1 MAIVYVNDKAV
12 DIGDKRLNLVQA
24 AELGGVTIPH
34 YCYHPALSVVASCRM
49 CLVEVGE
56 KKPDGTIAMQPKV
69 LPACQTP
76 AKDGTVIQTLSPK
89 SKSAQSQT
97 LEALLLNHPL
107 DCPVCDK
114 AGECKL
120 QDYSYK
126 FGNAESRMVEE
137 KNTPPNKPNIGHNI
151 SLFTDR
157 CIMCSRCVR
166 FTREIAGTA
175 ELHIVNRGSHSEIDV
190 FPSEPLNNKL
200 ASNVVDLCPVGA
212 LASNDFLYKH
222 RVWNLKTENSVCPGC
237 STGCS
242 IHVDANKNVIYRL
255 RPRENS
261 KAQGFFM
268 CDDGRLGYH
277 YANSAER
284 ISKPTIR
291 SGDSRADREWKDVVS
306 GIQSDLKALAS
317 AKPSGAW
324 FMLSPFLTVEEGYL
338 LACFAKS
345 ISPSFKLVMGP
356 IPVSGEDD
364 NYPKKR
370 DGSQPVAKF
379 TIRAEKCP
387 NRIGI
392 EEVVRFF
399 EGKLET
405 LEEALKSSSP
415 ECLFLAG
422 GYPDSGWCGSN
433 LESAISKIPQV
444 ILQDLFAGNLG
455 EIARII
461 LPSATFAEKEG
472 TFVNYAGLAQ
482 EIRWSCAPLKQVR
495 TEGQVYL
502 DLLGRKGL
510 MQAKTIRKEVA
521 EKIPYFNGLQGDL
534 GEQGI
539 LLGLTIKG

>member
-56 KKPDGTIAMQPKV
+56 RKPDGTIAMQPKV

-126 FGNAESRMVEE
+126 FGNAETRMVDE
-137 KNTPPNKPNIGHNI
+137 KNTPPNKPNIGNNI

-190 FPSEPLNNKL
+190 FPSEPLDNKL

-242 IHVDANKNVIYRL
+242 IHVDTNKNVVYRL
-255 RPRENS
+255 RPRENP

-277 YANSAER
+277 YANSTER
-284 ISKPTIR
+284 ISKPSIK
-291 SGDSRADREWKDVVS
+291 SEGNWQDKEWKAVVS
-306 GIQSDLKALAS
+306 EIQALLKARAS
-317 AKPSGAW
+317 KASSVW
-324 FMLSPFLTVEEGYL
+324 FMLSPFLTVEEGFL
-338 LACFAKS
+338 LASFAKS
-345 ISPSFKLVMGP
+345 LSPTFKLLMGP
-356 IPVSGEDD
+356 VPVSGSDD
-364 NYPKKR
+364 CYPKKR
-370 DGSQPVAKF
+370 DGSQPAVKF

-387 NRIGI
+387 NRLGI
-392 EEVVRFF
+392 EAIIRFF
-399 EGKLET
+399 EGKVET
-405 LEEALKSSSP
+405 LSDALKTGVP
-415 ECLFLAG
+415 EVLFVAG
-422 GYPDSGWCGSN
+422 GYPDAGWCGKD

-444 ILQDLFAGNLG
+444 ILQDLFAGNLAKHACML
-455 EIARII
+455 I
-461 LPSATFAEKEG
+461 PSASFAEKEG
-472 TFVNYAGLAQ
+472 TFVNFSGLAQ
-482 EIRWSCAPLKQVR
+482 EIRWSCVPLKQVR

-502 DLLGRKGL
+502 DLLSRKGL
-510 MQAKTIRKEVA
+510 LQAKVVRSEIA
-521 EKIPYFNGLQGDL
+521 EKIPYFNGLKCDP
-534 GEQGI
+534 GEEGI
-539 LLGLTIKG
+539 LLGLPTQG